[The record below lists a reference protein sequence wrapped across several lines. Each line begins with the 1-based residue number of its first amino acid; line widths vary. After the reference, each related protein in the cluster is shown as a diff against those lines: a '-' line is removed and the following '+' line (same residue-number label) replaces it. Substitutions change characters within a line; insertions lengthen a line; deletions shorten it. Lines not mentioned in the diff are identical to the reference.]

1 MGGNDSSTSGGRV
14 VNSLHTPRGA
24 EGWYLVL
31 LRQALRV
38 SEGRLVSP
46 HKHPFMEV
54 SIPFRDVASAWL

>member
-1 MGGNDSSTSGGRV
+1 M
-14 VNSLHTPRGA
+14 VNGPHTPRGA

-31 LRQALRV
+31 VRQALRV